1 MILPVLV
8 SDGGGNVPGGDMPC
22 VWVGGRCGYTKHSI
36 RGVRV
41 KLHVTTN
48 QPTSHIQCID
58 VERCMSDHL
67 HTVVF

>member
-1 MILPVLV
+1 
-8 SDGGGNVPGGDMPC
+8 MPC

-67 HTVVF
+67 HKVVF

>member
-1 MILPVLV
+1 
-8 SDGGGNVPGGDMPC
+8 MPC

-67 HTVVF
+67 CTHGGFLNPKCGVDVALVLTL